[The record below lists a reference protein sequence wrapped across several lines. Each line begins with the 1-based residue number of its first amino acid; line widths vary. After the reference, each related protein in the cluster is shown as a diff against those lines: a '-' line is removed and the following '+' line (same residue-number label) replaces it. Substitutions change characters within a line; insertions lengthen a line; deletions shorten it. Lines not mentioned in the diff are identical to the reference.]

1 MSLRCVLQ
9 LQSCDRVCFSDDSH
23 PSIAHCGQAADEV
36 WSGQLA
42 DLVIN
47 QLPVHAGKSEPA
59 HGQSTIL
66 HHIPK
71 KTDRWLCGM
80 HVYAR
85 SYFSTV
91 DAPPFRY
98 ASKLL
103 WHAELADANTV
114 RLSTASL
121 SGFVCAAD

>member
-9 LQSCDRVCFSDDSH
+9 LQSCARVCFSDDSH

-59 HGQSTIL
+59 RTINDFAP
-66 HHIPK
+66 HFE

-80 HVYAR
+80 RVYAC